1 MRFLIRTEI
10 ETAPC
15 SLNQECVARRYLDNP
30 WAAGQM
36 CACVVGRSG
45 EAPAAVRNQLTC
57 PRTAKPRRW
66 GHSESAEP
74 KTTPGI
80 KHLWVF
86 TH

>member
-15 SLNQECVARRYLDNP
+15 SLNQECVAGRYLDDM
-30 WAAGQM
+30 WAAGQVWW
-36 CACVVGRSG
+36 AGVGRRLQLS
-45 EAPAAVRNQLTC
+45 ETSSPALEQQNREGGG
-57 PRTAKPRRW
+57 R

-74 KTTPGI
+74 KAAPGI
-80 KHLWVF
+80 KHLWIF